1 MSHPEVHAKNSARK
15 FGGKPEDYIE
25 LHQWFDDSK
34 SYMADMRHRA
44 LKHHSAGIFECEKVF
59 GKSFVNSD
67 NKTVY
72 TRYVGEQHVIED
84 LGFIPSVEDW
94 FENMEMQEWMMA
106 RDKKVLQI
114 GKKMPSSIKE
124 IEELRRENA
133 ILAGALKLQGRT
145 DDEIKRGEF

>member
-94 FENMEMQEWMMA
+94 FENMELCEWMMA

>member
-94 FENMEMQEWMMA
+94 FENMELCEWMMA

-124 IEELRRENA
+124 IEELRREHA
-133 ILAGALKLQGRT
+133 ILVCALKLQGRT